1 MRRFKPK
8 MWDGQ
13 ESPAVKLRLQ
23 TGSFGANISVRK
35 QGPKHA
41 LKVSSKMYREPVEK
55 SKDFGDVTL
64 STKKLSCCILNQ
76 LNVRG
81 PLTNPRK
88 KGTLLYLG
96 PMPFAPF

>member
-1 MRRFKPK
+1 
-8 MWDGQ
+8 
-13 ESPAVKLRLQ
+13 
-23 TGSFGANISVRK
+23 
-35 QGPKHA
+35 
-41 LKVSSKMYREPVEK
+41 MYREPVEK

-88 KGTLLYLG
+88 KSTLLYLG